1 MCTVY
6 LNYFWVND
14 TIHPLMILKDLDRIL
29 YKKYKTQI
37 WELMI
42 ELGMKKIQYD
52 INRKS
57 TKISGIY
64 KYG

>member
-1 MCTVY
+1 M
-6 LNYFWVND
+6 N
-14 TIHPLMILKDLDRIL
+14 LKDLDRIL

-42 ELGMKKIQYD
+42 ELGMKKMQYD
-52 INRKS
+52 INRRS
-57 TKISGIY
+57 TKISRID